1 METPGNFTVRLASWR
16 DDQSA
21 LRDVRREVFIIE
33 QQVPE
38 ALEWDDADAMSV
50 HVLALDARG
59 LPIGTGRLLADGQ
72 IGRMAVMRDWRRH
85 GVGSTILDLLL
96 TVARQQGFSA
106 VHLHAQTHA
115 LGFYARHGFVVH
127 GEPFTEAGI
136 PHRLMALNW

>member
-1 METPGNFTVRLASWR
+1 MEMPGSFTVRLASWR

-21 LRDVRREVFIIE
+21 LQDVRREVFIVE

-72 IGRMAVMRDWRRH
+72 IGRMAVVRDWRRH

-96 TVARQQGFSA
+96 ALARQQGYSA

-127 GEPFTEAGI
+127 GETFTEAGI

>member
-1 METPGNFTVRLASWR
+1 MEMPGSFTVRLASWR

-21 LRDVRREVFIIE
+21 LQDVRREVFIVE

-50 HVLALDARG
+50 HALALDARR

-72 IGRMAVMRDWRRH
+72 IGRMAVVRDWRRH

-96 TVARQQGFSA
+96 ALARQQGYSA

-127 GEPFTEAGI
+127 GETFTEAGI

>member
-1 METPGNFTVRLASWR
+1 MEMPGSFTVRLASWR

-50 HVLALDARG
+50 HVLALDARD

-72 IGRMAVMRDWRRH
+72 IGRMAVVRDWRRH

-96 TVARQQGFSA
+96 AVAQQKGYSA

-115 LGFYARHGFVVH
+115 LGFYARHGFVAH
-127 GEPFTEAGI
+127 GETFTEAGI
-136 PHRLMALNW
+136 PHRLMSLDR